1 MRSVERTLDSGLI
14 LSEYG
19 MDGAAIERELR
30 KRDRDLSLQ
39 GWPSQTHGCILWKVV
54 RYAGPDRPPDTVA
67 VWQSD
72 RGEPFPLSSGILD
85 LVDRLDKN
93 TRHHYADEDE
103 RNEGLKRERRKQD
116 ARDREA
122 LLDDYKTVMGPGH
135 AGMLPR
141 GQSLRRAR
149 DKRRNRGEKC

>member
-1 MRSVERTLDSGLI
+1 MGLVERTLDTGLI
-14 LSEYG
+14 LQEYG
-19 MDGAAIERELR
+19 QDHASLERELK

-54 RYAGPDRPPDTVA
+54 RYAGPDRPLDTVA

-93 TRHHYADEDE
+93 SRHHYADEDE
-103 RNEGLKRERRKQD
+103 RNEGRRREREKQN

-122 LLDDYKTVMGPGH
+122 LLSDYKTVMGPGH
-135 AGMLPR
+135 AGLLPR

>member
-1 MRSVERTLDSGLI
+1 MPLVERTLDSGLI
-14 LSEYG
+14 VTEG
-19 MDGAAIERELR
+19 ADHAAIERELR

-39 GWPSQTHGCILWKVV
+39 GWPSQTQGCILWKVV
-54 RYAGPDRPPDTVA
+54 RYAGPDRPPDTVC

-85 LVDRLDKN
+85 LVDRLDRN

-103 RNEGLKRERRKQD
+103 RNARLKRERAKQTD
-116 ARDREA
+116 RDNEA
-122 LLDDYKTVMGPGH
+122 LRDDYKTVMGAGH
-135 AGMLPR
+135 AGLLPR